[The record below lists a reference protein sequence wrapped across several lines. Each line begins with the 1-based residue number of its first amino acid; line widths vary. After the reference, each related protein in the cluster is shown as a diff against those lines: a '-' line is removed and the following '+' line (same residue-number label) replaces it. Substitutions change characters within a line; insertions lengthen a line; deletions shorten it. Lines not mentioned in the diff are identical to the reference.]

1 MKLTLRQKEYAAG
14 AVLAGGGAFTHAS
27 ERRASSGTAG
37 GIRGGAGR
45 LGAAFHMVALSRLRE
60 TYGQD
65 EGGLLSVVRRE
76 N

>member
-1 MKLTLRQKEYAAG
+1 MKLPLRQKEYAAG
-14 AVLAGGGAFTHAS
+14 AVLAGGAFTHAS

-37 GIRGGAGR
+37 GIRGGTGR
-45 LGAAFHMVALSRLRE
+45 PGAAFHMVALSCLRE

-65 EGGLLSVVRRE
+65 EGGLLSVVWRE